1 MKKKF
6 HIQGKVN
13 QVSESGDI
21 INSYTGDV
29 VVDKSNN
36 NSISNKA
43 GKEDNVSNSKQKNEW
58 MRIYLT
64 IFAIVLCGA
73 IVFWVFAVIAY
84 ERFGFASIDPTNI
97 ILTAVGIA
105 ATFVVVSNY
114 IQIKEIEDKFERK
127 VKEVKAEH
135 LKELNNLTKRNTN
148 IDRVESSNELY
159 FSINEGQFYF
169 VLKDYTK
176 SYYKYLSALS
186 YLYELNKNDYF
197 KYDTE
202 MSELLDTLFVHK
214 EKISI
219 SQSRKDSDIN
229 LIKHIKNNNGLIKY
243 IDIIGDLP

>member
-73 IVFWVFAVIAY
+73 IVFWVLAVIAY
-84 ERFGFASIDPTNI
+84 ECFGFASIAPTNI

-127 VKEVKAEH
+127 VKEVKVEH
-135 LKELNNLTKRNTN
+135 LKELNKLVKRNTN

-159 FSINEGQFYF
+159 FSINEAQFYF
-169 VLKDYTK
+169 ALKDYTK
-176 SYYKYLSALS
+176 SYDKYSSALY
-186 YLYELNKNDYF
+186 YLHELNKNDYF

-202 MSELLDTLFVHK
+202 LSELLDTLFVYK
-214 EKISI
+214 EKIRI
-219 SQSRKDSDIN
+219 SQSKKDNDIN
-229 LIKHIKNNNGLIKY
+229 LIKQG
-243 IDIIGDLP
+243 